1 MLRTPAMLHTF
12 APRPATG
19 AGRAFALL
27 CAHVWALANVRKTG
41 YAGISVFAAACSL
54 FNHTC
59 RYFDRETGSRGWQM
73 NHYEE
78 KEQQQDLEKV
88 EEYLREY
95 LRDPGYGG
103 AVGQILQDLEK
114 SKGKRLRPRLL
125 LMASRYGK
133 SDTANAPETRDRL
146 CRLGALVELVHMAS
160 LVHDDIVDDAP
171 LRRGVPTTQ
180 AKYGKDMAVY
190 AGDLILSRIVQSLFR
205 DGFYRVGALF
215 GDAVESMCLGELGQ
229 MECRGRED
237 ITVEKYMRNI
247 YGKTVALCRLACL
260 AGAVESG
267 CSEEVQEQL
276 EQLGINFG
284 YMFQIRD
291 DLLDFVSDAGKE
303 GKMTQMDFREGI
315 LTLPVIYAMEDA
327 QTRARIIEFLH
338 AVKEDRFS
346 EENAGELKMLVTES
360 GGLARASADMEMY
373 AERALQAVETLP
385 DHGVSDVFRE
395 LLRAKCK
402 ASQ

>member
-1 MLRTPAMLHTF
+1 
-12 APRPATG
+12 
-19 AGRAFALL
+19 
-27 CAHVWALANVRKTG
+27 
-41 YAGISVFAAACSL
+41 
-54 FNHTC
+54 
-59 RYFDRETGSRGWQM
+59 
-73 NHYEE
+73 
-78 KEQQQDLEKV
+78 
-88 EEYLREY
+88 
-95 LRDPGYGG
+95 
-103 AVGQILQDLEK
+103 
-114 SKGKRLRPRLL
+114 
-125 LMASRYGK
+125 
-133 SDTANAPETRDRL
+133 
-146 CRLGALVELVHMAS
+146 MAS

-247 YGKTVALCRLACL
+247 YGKTAALCRLACL

-267 CSEEVQEQL
+267 CSEDVQEQL

-338 AVKEDRFS
+338 AVKEDRFN

-360 GGLARASADMEMY
+360 GGLARAAADMEMY